1 MGLQPYSHARPKTT
15 MPPITRG
22 RSRKSRIMST
32 LNQHKLLPS
41 DFLSHLSNRSR
52 PVVQLLNAAKDK
64 LKDPQWKLSGIQP
77 VCHWQFGYHDM
88 HGKPLPFPPNSSGFL
103 YYYQPQGA
111 PLLAGELRFRLT
123 PNDLPQSFSQGEDCL
138 TPDED
143 IWKIP
148 LLVLYRYKAHQNI
161 YRQLQ
166 LDGFVSDGLHSKLK
180 TVVKSSSC
188 PRHSGIILH
197 SLHQVF
203 PVNFAASNLSLFV
216 VGDSTYRR
224 VGFHCPFEI
233 QVSGY
238 KKGPPFTSKGLVR
251 FELSALPEH
260 AGTRTVVMRVVK
272 LVGDPGPYM
281 GEDRPQEGALVLRHN
296 PAGGKP
302 RVFCLNVDRNSPGHR
317 MKGFSHPDAFPLLL
331 ANTFRGEHSKL

>member
-1 MGLQPYSHARPKTT
+1 MSFQHAKTAKK
-15 MPPITRG
+15 MLSNPRQAVTRG
-22 RSRKSRIMST
+22 RSRTSGIIST

-52 PVVQLLNAAKDK
+52 PVVQLLNVAKEK
-64 LKDPQWKLSGIQP
+64 LKDPRWKLPAIQP
-77 VCHWQFGYHDM
+77 PCHWQFGYHDM
-88 HGKPLPFPPNSSGFL
+88 HGKPSPFPPNSSGFL

-123 PNDLPQSFSQGEDCL
+123 ANNLPESFSHGEDCL

-148 LLVLYRYKAHQNI
+148 LLVLYRYKAHQSI

-166 LDGFVSDGLHSKLK
+166 LDGFVSDALHSKLK
-180 TVVKSSSC
+180 TVVKTIGCC
-188 PRHSGIILH
+188 PQHSGIILH

-203 PVNFAASNLSLFV
+203 PVKFSASNLSLFV

-224 VGFHCPFEI
+224 VGFHCPFET

-238 KKGPPFTSKGLVR
+238 KKGSPFRSDELFLGNFTS
-251 FELSALPEH
+251 
-260 AGTRTVVMRVVK
+260 
-272 LVGDPGPYM
+272 
-281 GEDRPQEGALVLRHN
+281 
-296 PAGGKP
+296 
-302 RVFCLNVDRNSPGHR
+302 RN
-317 MKGFSHPDAFPLLL
+317 
-331 ANTFRGEHSKL
+331 